1 MSKRRCEQCENC
13 FSHVESEFCG
23 KAAKNCNK
31 RHTPVL
37 LTCANAKKL
46 DIDCQRAQ
54 WKEHKSACLSHI
66 GLLSAVKLYGSRVEH
81 TFKAFC
87 KFAQMLSSYLEVP
100 AISALELRKGKH
112 RVETHVLFVTIRAKE
127 TIFLQNKK
135 VTKGVITFAVE
146 SAECKTMKQMHEFLD
161 WRSGPFATPEVTDHT
176 MAHRPG
182 LLRIFVL
189 DVSGLLPIP
198 LDGYTL
204 PTDIS
209 NWPSDY
215 HRKYDPKWF
224 DNLLESIGQ
233 PRREPPVIPLE
244 RGPSSEFETFH
255 GPLIPPARPSSPVD
269 DRVFVL
275 SDGD

>member
-1 MSKRRCEQCENC
+1 
-13 FSHVESEFCG
+13 
-23 KAAKNCNK
+23 
-31 RHTPVL
+31 
-37 LTCANAKKL
+37 
-46 DIDCQRAQ
+46 
-54 WKEHKSACLSHI
+54 
-66 GLLSAVKLYGSRVEH
+66 VEH

-112 RVETHVLFVTIRAKE
+112 RVGMSFPFVPFLIVVIQSILETHVLFVTIRAKE

-244 RGPSSEFETFH
+244 RGPSSEFETFN